1 MKVETLINIL
11 ETYNKEKF
19 NPTIRI
25 ELPSRDRNVGIYKEL
40 IGKSNVLCGDE
51 YIAPVFTADPSA
63 VNTSALTNTSS
74 ILKIIKGRKFKDEAE
89 ALVVLNEY
97 DFNKDNMSVGQVLE
111 IGGVS
116 YDPDMHLLLLLTNY
130 TNNHLYEEALL
141 SGTMFN
147 CIYFDRCINIATKLD
162 HHDVIVLDRIYNI
175 IVYFEG
181 KFYLTTRTGAIS
193 FDREVDSP
201 LITVEAYRKLTS
213 FNNNYK
219 YKITKVSDNDLI
231 IAMYKT
237 GVGD

>member
-1 MKVETLINIL
+1 MKIETLITIL
-11 ETYNKEKF
+11 ETYNKEKL

-25 ELPSRDRNVGIYKEL
+25 ELPSKDKNVGIHPEL
-40 IGKSNVLCGDE
+40 IGKSNILCGDE
-51 YIAPVFTADPSA
+51 YITPVFTIDPSSL
-63 VNTSALTNTSS
+63 NMPNISS
-74 ILKIIKGRKFKDEAE
+74 ILKIIKRRKFKGEAK

-97 DFNKDNMSVGQVLE
+97 DFNRDNMSVGRVLE

-193 FDREVDSP
+193 FDREADSP
-201 LITVEAYRKLTS
+201 IVMEVHRNSTS

-237 GVGD
+237 GGN